1 MIVAVNDIRYF
12 GVIELIEK
20 FFESDKICPMK
31 NKPLIFTILSILC
44 FIEPAIKILYFKAMT
59 GFDFL
64 VIFANLKARNS
75 FIEVIDFWLIFPI
88 AGLLITK
95 LRKWSYF
102 SFMGILAYIIYNI
115 LTYEKYTWPYNSDSP
130 FLYHYLVAL
139 TSTAVFL
146 YFLSPKARE
155 PFFDRRVRWWEPKT
169 RYNVQITCKLH
180 SSHVVF
186 PSEILNISQTGAFI
200 LGSKYTKVGDKLL
213 MEFNFLG
220 QHITVPVEVMNEHSI
235 NNLAG
240 FGVRFKFSTLAQSI
254 RMGKVIS
261 ILKKSHNAFKVDKID
276 RFAA

>member
-12 GVIELIEK
+12 GAIELIEK
-20 FFESDKICPMK
+20 FFESDKMVSMK

-44 FIEPAIKILYFKAMT
+44 FIEPIIKILYFKAMT
-59 GFDFL
+59 DFDFV

-88 AGLLITK
+88 AGLLILK

-130 FLYHYLVAL
+130 FMYHYLVAL

-155 PFFDRRVRWWEPKT
+155 PFFDRRIRWWEPKT

-180 SSHVVF
+180 GDHVVF
-186 PSEILNISQTGAFI
+186 PSEILNISQTGAFVMESSY
-200 LGSKYTKVGDKLL
+200 LKVGDKLL
-213 MEFNFLG
+213 MQFNFLG
-220 QHITVPVEVMNEHSI
+220 QLYHC
-235 NNLAG
+235 AC
-240 FGVRFKFSTLAQSI
+240 
-254 RMGKVIS
+254 
-261 ILKKSHNAFKVDKID
+261 
-276 RFAA
+276 